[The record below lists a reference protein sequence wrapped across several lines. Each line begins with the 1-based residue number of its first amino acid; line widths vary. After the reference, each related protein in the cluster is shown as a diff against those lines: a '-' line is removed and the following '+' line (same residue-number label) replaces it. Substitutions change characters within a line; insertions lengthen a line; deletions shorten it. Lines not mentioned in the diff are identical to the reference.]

1 MKLHTYFRSSAAY
14 RVRIALNLKGIAAE
28 QASVHLVRNGGEQF
42 SAAYAA
48 LSPHRL
54 VPVLE
59 DDDLVLSQSLAIIEY
74 LDESRPP
81 HPLLPPDTAGRARVR
96 ALSLAIACD
105 LHPMNNLRVLKYLSE
120 QLGASAEQKN
130 DWYRHWV
137 AVGLGAL
144 EQQLVRDAA
153 TGAFCHGDTPGMA
166 DCCLVPQL
174 YNARRFDCDL
184 AAYPTL
190 LAIER
195 RCAALPAF
203 ERASP
208 ERQADSQ

>member
-14 RVRIALNLKGIAAE
+14 RVRIALELKGIAAE

-42 SAAYAA
+42 SAAFAA
-48 LSPHRL
+48 LSPQQL

-74 LDESRPP
+74 LDESRPR

-105 LHPMNNLRVLKYLSE
+105 LHPINNLRVLQYLSE
-120 QLGASAEQKN
+120 KLGASSEQKN

-174 YNARRFDCDL
+174 YNAHRFNCDL

-190 LAIER
+190 LAIGR